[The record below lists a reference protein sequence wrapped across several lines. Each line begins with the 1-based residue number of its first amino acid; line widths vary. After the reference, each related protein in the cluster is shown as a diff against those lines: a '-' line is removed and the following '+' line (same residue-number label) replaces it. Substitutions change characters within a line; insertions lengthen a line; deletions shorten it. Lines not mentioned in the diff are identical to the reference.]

1 MVTAKK
7 TNGIACM
14 NSKKTRLLL
23 LVLINGTMFLFGF
36 LENIKGVSYPLIK
49 NEFDVPYEVLGRMVS
64 LLSFSYTFFSIAAGL
79 ILSRFGVKRVYLL
92 GFICALGGLAAVYF
106 SPAFIAVGAS
116 FFVLFASF
124 GLFEIGVN
132 GLATQLFT
140 TKAALAMSLLHFL
153 YGAGAIV
160 SPKAAGV
167 LANAGMIWRQ
177 FYLLSIPLVLL
188 VFIPALIAKFPRG
201 DMAAKN
207 SAETAERRVTFFGAL
222 TQKRVWLFGVSLGL
236 MMGIEM
242 ASTNWGSLYFQ
253 DVYGMD
259 PRTAGAT
266 FVSAF
271 FILFTLS
278 RLVSGFFIE
287 KIGYL
292 RSIFGAVVIIM
303 GIFVTG
309 FVLGR
314 YGIYVLPAV
323 GFFAAILWPTIMA
336 RAMGVFGPDAPVVT
350 SAMIAVG
357 GLLNASMQLAMGY
370 LNRYL
375 GAAWGYRS
383 CPLFAL
389 LLLFML
395 LLLRTELRAFKPKP
409 RPASG
414 GR

>member
-1 MVTAKK
+1 M
-7 TNGIACM
+7 NGT
-14 NSKKTRLLL
+14 KTRLLL
-23 LVLINGTMFLFGF
+23 LILINGTMFLFGF

-92 GFICALGGLAAVYF
+92 GFICALGGLAAIYLAPCFV
-106 SPAFIAVGAS
+106 AVGAS

-160 SPKAAGV
+160 SPKAAGM
-167 LANAGMIWRQ
+167 LTGAGMIWRKL
-177 FYLLSIPLVLL
+177 YLLSVPLVLL

-201 DMAAKN
+201 DAAASGN
-207 SAETAERRVTFFGAL
+207 SRESAESRITFFGAL
-222 TQKRVWLFGVSLGL
+222 RQKRVWFFGISLGL

-253 DVYGMD
+253 DVYGLD

-271 FILFTLS
+271 FILFTIS
-278 RLVSGFFIE
+278 RLVSGFLVE
-287 KIGYL
+287 RIGYL
-292 RSIFGAVVIIM
+292 RSIFGAVAIIT
-303 GIFVTG
+303 GIFVAG
-309 FVLGR
+309 FVLGPF
-314 YGIYVLPAV
+314 GIYVLPAV
-323 GFFAAILWPTIMA
+323 GFFVAILWPTIMA

-389 LLLFML
+389 LLLVML
-395 LLLRTELRAFKPKP
+395 FLLRNELRTLRP
-409 RPASG
+409 RRAGP
-414 GR
+414 